1 MLLWVLIPL
10 CSFLSFLNLQRSEVL
25 ILNIILVLLLQ
36 WKAWKYDFKI
46 TWCLSSVK
54 MQGRGG
60 LIWRIYTKEVTT
72 KASQRYEHLSSPV
85 PAVPAPRHTASF
97 LCCRSQSC
105 TAHRNLVQGV
115 LRAPVWIVSI
125 NQSLYLKE
133 ETLPT
138 SLQCHSQPRG
148 RTAEE
153 PVLGSPT
160 LQQHSGFH
168 GT

>member
-1 MLLWVLIPL
+1 M
-10 CSFLSFLNLQRSEVL
+10 E
-25 ILNIILVLLLQ
+25 
-36 WKAWKYDFKI
+36 
-46 TWCLSSVK
+46 
-54 MQGRGG
+54 
-60 LIWRIYTKEVTT
+60 IYTKEVTT